1 MVVNIKNC
9 NRGNITDT
17 CAILNILASRLFY
30 ARLKD
35 AQFDLSITRFV
46 EYECLY
52 KPIKTITAKQK
63 ELQTRIEYL
72 KQKGKL
78 MVHRLTIADLQDEVL
93 VEHGARFGI
102 GELSCIAFCKKIN
115 QHFLTDDQ
123 GARKIGAIALG
134 VDRVQTT
141 PQLLGW
147 LFYHGHVSDGDL
159 QSIIDEH
166 NSFGRPLEKYF
177 KEIYQHAL
185 MLRSMG

>member
-1 MVVNIKNC
+1 MMVNIKNC
-9 NRGNITDT
+9 NKGNITDT
-17 CAILNILASRLFY
+17 CAVLNIFSSRLLS

-35 AQFDLSITRFV
+35 AQFDFSITRFV

-52 KPIKTITAKQK
+52 RPSKTMTAKK
-63 ELQTRIEYL
+63 RELQARIADL

-78 MVHRLTIADLQDEVL
+78 LVHGLTIADLQDEVL
-93 VEHGARFGI
+93 VQHGTKFGI

-115 QHFLTDDQ
+115 QYFLTDDQ

-134 VDRVQTT
+134 IDRVQTT

-147 LFYHGHVSDGDL
+147 LFYHGYVSDGDL
-159 QSIIDEH
+159 QSIVDEH

-177 KEIYQHAL
+177 REIYQHAL
-185 MLRSMG
+185 MLKSMG